1 MFTDLIKKRVKVYGE
16 EFLYPS
22 QESLMTFLYVY
33 SLIRRNPELI
43 DRVFLDY
50 PFTKE
55 AGSRGE
61 FDVYIDVDPGCYIK
75 VKYIRPIP
83 SGMNIPL
90 PQHRGSLINDLIR
103 LAYKTPAKANRYLLL
118 IASREFINH
127 ISKKPGFPL
136 HEKPWRG
143 KIEELIVTATE
154 DKQISKEGKVHLGQ
168 EVELQLLKHEIA
180 YPLHIALWKVT
191 TP

>member
-1 MFTDLIKKRVKVYGE
+1 MFKYCLKVLAFWRLALLEDILSESISMFTNLIKKRVKVYGE

-22 QESLMTFLYVY
+22 RESLMTFLYVY

-61 FDVYIDVDPGCYIK
+61 FDVYIDVDPGCYIE

-103 LAYKTPAKANRYLLL
+103 LAYKTPAKANRYLFL
-118 IASREFINH
+118 I
-127 ISKKPGFPL
+127 
-136 HEKPWRG
+136 
-143 KIEELIVTATE
+143 ELVESSLIIYQKSQAFLSM
-154 DKQISKEGKVHLGQ
+154 KNLG
-168 EVELQLLKHEIA
+168 VER
-180 YPLHIALWKVT
+180 
-191 TP
+191 